1 MKLRVRLGMAAV
13 LLAACAGLA
22 GCAQIEQPS
31 ASDAEPAQI
40 HPIGGTDLNR
50 VVLTEEAS
58 QNLGIRTVP
67 VVEDTSSVPAARVGV
82 ATTAK
87 RPTTPAARRRAA
99 AAARRL
105 AARAAAQRTPKM
117 TVVPLTAVIYDPQG
131 VAWVYTATAARTFVR
146 TKVVI
151 DHTSSGIAYL
161 SSGPAVGSAA
171 VTVGAS
177 ELLGAEYGVGGE

>member
-67 VVEDTSSVPAARVGV
+67 VVEDTSSVPATRAG
-82 ATTAK
+82 AIATAK

-99 AAARRL
+99 AATRR
-105 AARAAAQRTPKM
+105 AARTAAQRAPKM

-131 VAWVYTATAARTFVR
+131 VAWVYTATATRTFVR

-151 DHTSSGIAYL
+151 DHTSSGVAYL